1 MTLARSIR
9 VNVGAPFPAL
19 VKGDAGIA
27 IRRKNGIW
35 TIELGYMTVGLQ
47 NPPSASRYNTDYVLI
62 YDSLAATYVRV
73 PLSAVAGAARSQRA
87 VNVTPVE
94 ISSTDQ
100 VLNLNLTTP
109 GTIQLP
115 SASQRNG
122 VPLTFKDLGRQAQNN
137 PQTIVTAPTEFIDG
151 SATSVLLNTNGQAI
165 TLTPINDGINAPGWM
180 RT

>member
-27 IRRKNGIW
+27 IRRKNGVW

-47 NPPSASRYNTDYVLI
+47 NPPPASRYNTDYVLI
-62 YDSLAATYVRV
+62 YDSLAATYIRV
-73 PLSAVAGAARSQRA
+73 PLAAIGGAARSQRA
-87 VNVTPVE
+87 VNVAPVV
-94 ISSTDQ
+94 INPTDQ
-100 VLNLNLTTP
+100 ILSLNVSTP

-115 SASQRNG
+115 SASLRNG

-137 PQTIVTAPTEFIDG
+137 PQTIATAAAEFIDG
-151 SATSVLLNTNGQAI
+151 TATSVLLNTNGQAI
-165 TLTPINDGINAPGWM
+165 TLTPINDGVNAPGWM